1 MGRNDIYI
9 SEFDI
14 MNVDAQTCVPPMT
27 KPEGVT
33 DDEMIDFIV
42 KNTLWNTTSL
52 IKKEDKEPGF
62 INKLYLDKLRQS
74 EIERV
79 RGY

>member
-1 MGRNDIYI
+1 
-9 SEFDI
+9 

-27 KPEGVT
+27 KTEGVT

-42 KNTLWNTTSL
+42 KNTLWKANDL
-52 IKKEDKEPGF
+52 IKKEEKTPGY
-62 INKLYLDKLRQS
+62 INKLYLDKLRQA

-79 RGY
+79 R